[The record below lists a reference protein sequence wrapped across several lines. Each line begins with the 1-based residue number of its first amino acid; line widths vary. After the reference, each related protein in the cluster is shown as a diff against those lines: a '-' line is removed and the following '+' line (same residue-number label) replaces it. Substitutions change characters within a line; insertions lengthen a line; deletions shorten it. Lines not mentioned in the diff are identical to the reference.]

1 MEKNKEIRGISQIWR
16 FRRKRLVLKASSEI
30 LFLEN
35 KHPKHVSVFFIFN
48 CFPNKVFLKTRR
60 WRPAACGIS

>member
-35 KHPKHVSVFFIFN
+35 KHPRRELVFFIFY
-48 CFPNKVFLKTRR
+48 CFPKKVFLKTRR